1 MNEYHR
7 RDGIYAASATFW
19 IHFPPRQP
27 HKAHPQRFYALGSN
41 QARTIYAETSIYSAT
56 SIG

>member
-1 MNEYHR
+1 MKEYHR

-19 IHFPPRQP
+19 IHFLPRQP
-27 HKAHPQRFYALGSN
+27 HKTHRQRFYALDSSR
-41 QARTIYAETSIYSAT
+41 ARTIYAETSIYSAT